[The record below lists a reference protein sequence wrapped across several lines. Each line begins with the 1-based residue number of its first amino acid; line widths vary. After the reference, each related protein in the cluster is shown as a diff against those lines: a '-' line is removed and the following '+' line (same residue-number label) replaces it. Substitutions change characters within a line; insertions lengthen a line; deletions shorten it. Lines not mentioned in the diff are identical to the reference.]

1 MKPKRV
7 RRWLVCPDRDRP
19 ATGWT
24 SRDIP
29 IPSGHS
35 TLEIGMAILDRL
47 IRQHQAVVTAVDIGP
62 DGTGSYIVRIPV
74 GQHGADEPSGP
85 AVPT

>member
-1 MKPKRV
+1 
-7 RRWLVCPDRDRP
+7 
-19 ATGWT
+19 
-24 SRDIP
+24 
-29 IPSGHS
+29 
-35 TLEIGMAILDRL
+35 MAILDRL